1 MREQLGAQAGEA
13 GPGPFWRTLRGQLL
27 LGLGVI
33 LPVAALSVGLI
44 THWATRQQLAEG
56 QVDHARLLG
65 KALAGLASAGLS
77 GTAED
82 RATLALA
89 AAQLGG
95 GSYLARF
102 TIVDRA
108 LRPVASGAG
117 ALPLDETGVALVRR
131 AIATEQQLVAVFA
144 SDRGGL
150 RVATPVY
157 APRLAAVAGAVQL
170 ELPLS
175 DDVQRPPLLFW
186 LLMAANSVVLLLF
199 VGVVITRYVARP
211 IEALQRAASRVA
223 GGDLSGSLSEEG
235 AYELASLAASF
246 NGMVGALREQ
256 RVRLDEQRQSLI
268 RSEKLASVGHLA
280 AGVAHEVGNP
290 LQAIIGFTD
299 LLLAGGLEPQ
309 QGREFLQRTQRE
321 AQRIHAIIGGLL
333 DYARPLDDHAEAVLL
348 SAAVEEAV
356 ALVAHQRRFRH
367 VVVEQQGL
375 AALPAVAASQQR
387 VVQVLVNLLLNA
399 GDAIE
404 GEGRVV
410 IAGRAAPGAAV
421 ELRVSNSGRPIA
433 AEDRA
438 RIFEPFFTTKDPGQG
453 TGLGLSVAQSIAAL
467 LGGSLE
473 LDQDAPTT
481 TFVLRLPRWRAD

>member
-1 MREQLGAQAGEA
+1 MGDLGASEA
-13 GPGPFWRTLRGQLL
+13 RALGRGPWWRTLRGQLL
-27 LGLGVI
+27 LGLAVI

-56 QVDHARLLG
+56 QVEHARMLG
-65 KALAGLASAGLS
+65 KALAALASTGLS

-82 RATLALA
+82 RASLQMVVS
-89 AAQLGG
+89 QLGG
-95 GSYLARF
+95 GAYPARF
-102 TIVDRA
+102 TVVDRA
-108 LRPVASGAG
+108 LRPLGVAVGAWPPGQAG
-117 ALPLDETGVALVRR
+117 AELLRR
-131 AIATEQQLVAVFA
+131 AIATEQQLVMVGAPE
-144 SDRGGL
+144 RGSV

-157 APRLAAVAGAVQL
+157 APRLAAVAGAVHL

-175 DDVQRPPLLFW
+175 VDVQRPPLLFW

-223 GGDLSGSLSEEG
+223 AGDLSGTLGEEG
-235 AYELASLAASF
+235 AYEIASLAASF

-256 RVRLDEQRQSLI
+256 LERLDQQRRSLI

-299 LLLAGGLEPQ
+299 LLLADDLDAQ
-309 QGREFLQRTQRE
+309 QREEFLQRTQRE

-333 DYARPLDDHAEAVLL
+333 DYARPVEDHAAAVPLA
-348 SAAVEEAV
+348 AAVEEAV
-356 ALVAHQRRFRH
+356 ALVVHQRRFRH

-404 GEGRVV
+404 RDGRVV
-410 IAGRAAPGAAV
+410 ITGDAPPGAPVA
-421 ELRVSNSGRPIA
+421 LRVSNNGRPIVA
-433 AEDRA
+433 AHRS

-473 LDQDAPTT
+473 LDPEVAAT
-481 TFVLRLPRWRAD
+481 TFVLRLPRWREP